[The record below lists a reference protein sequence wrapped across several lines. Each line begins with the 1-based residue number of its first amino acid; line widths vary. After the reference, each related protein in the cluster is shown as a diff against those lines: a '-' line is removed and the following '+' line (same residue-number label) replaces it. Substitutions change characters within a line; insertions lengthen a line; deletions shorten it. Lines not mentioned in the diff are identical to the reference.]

1 MFGKNLFS
9 EDSLGQCDPA
19 VEFGDRIGWNINL
32 LSRDEEYK
40 NVPKT
45 RGDSVEYVS
54 CQINDQ
60 LTPYCLGLTLRVP
73 FWQRD
78 VGLQERLKSSS
89 ITQSKNIWLTPRKW
103 SFYDFCSPMVS
114 MTLQYVDFVDK

>member
-1 MFGKNLFS
+1 MIIARFFS
-9 EDSLGQCDPA
+9 EESLGQCDPA

-78 VGLQERLKSSS
+78 VGLQARVIINPHIGK
-89 ITQSKNIWLTPRKW
+89 PRAEK
-103 SFYDFCSPMVS
+103 
-114 MTLQYVDFVDK
+114 LI